1 MTEEEAHRLKC
12 DMQFA
17 QNARDLERIEKDFEE
32 RANKTC
38 EKSDKNAEELTK
50 ITATLN
56 ERQRAGGSRTDIL
69 AKVVPTFIV
78 LVLSGA
84 VTYLSSELK
93 GIRKIVGDNKTADT
107 EWRGQH
113 TGEIEHRDTVQC
125 LGIQT
130 VQISYNNANP
140 EQPIGVI
147 DCGTGAGK

>member
-17 QNARDLERIEKDFEE
+17 QNARDLERIEREFDDKSK
-32 RANKTC
+32 KTC
-38 EKSDKNAEELTK
+38 EKSDRNAEELTK

-93 GIRKIVGDNKTADT
+93 GIRKVVADNKTADT
-107 EWRGQH
+107 EWRGKH

-125 LGIQT
+125 LSIQT
-130 VQISYNNANP
+130 VQISHNNANP
-140 EQPIGVI
+140 EHPISVI
-147 DCGTGAGK
+147 DCGVGAGK